1 MSKFFIRLFA
11 SGLLIIIIS
20 CSPTKQIILQTM
32 EPSPVHISKKI
43 KKIGIINR
51 SILPDVD
58 QDETGLNRMV
68 SAEEQWL
75 SEQGRDAALTGLF
88 NELVKDNRF
97 QSIKM
102 LDSVPEELLNFDA
115 GNDAISWSLIEKICN
130 THHVDAIFSMSY
142 FDAETTVSVK
152 KSSMLQPNLMRVK
165 VKVPAQEITLE
176 TLIENGWKIYY
187 PNSNEIIDEFVFN
200 GQVVSKGK
208 GTNPIEAFKAIE
220 GRKDTLVEQ
229 SKSTGSN
236 YGQRLLPYENNVERS
251 YFVRGTDNLDQA
263 GKLIENGDLQ
273 GASLLWEK
281 ELENSNTRMAGRACY
296 NMAVINEIQGDLTS
310 AIEWAS
316 KSHLDYDNKEAIK
329 YLEVLK
335 YRSTQNQILEQQ
347 VSR

>member
-1 MSKFFIRLFA
+1 MSKFSIRFFA
-11 SGLLIIIIS
+11 SGLLMIIIS
-20 CSPTKQIILQTM
+20 CSPTKQIVLQTI
-32 EPSPVHISKKI
+32 EPSPVNISKKI

-51 SILPDVD
+51 SILPDVEE
-58 QDETGLNRMV
+58 DETGLNRMV

-75 SEQGRDAALTGLF
+75 AEQGRDAALTGLF
-88 NELVKDNRF
+88 NELLKDNRF

-102 LDSVPEELLNFDA
+102 LDSVQEGLLNFDT
-115 GNDAISWSLIEKICN
+115 GNDSISWASIEQICQAHN
-130 THHVDAIFSMSY
+130 VDAIFSMSY

-152 KSSMLQPNLMRVK
+152 KTSMMQPNLMRVK

-187 PNSNEIIDEFVFN
+187 PNKNEIIDEFVFN

-208 GTNPIEAFKAIE
+208 GTNRIEAYRAIE

-251 YFVRGTDNLDQA
+251 YFTRGNDNLDLA
-263 GKLIENGDLQ
+263 GKLIENGDLE
-273 GASLLWEK
+273 GASVLWEK
-281 ELENSNTRMAGRACY
+281 DVENSNPRIAGRACY
-296 NMAVINEIQGDLTS
+296 NMAVINEINGDLKS
-310 AIEWAS
+310 AMEWAT
-316 KSHLDYDNKEAIK
+316 KSHTDYDNKEALE
-329 YLEVLK
+329 YLDVLK
-335 YRSTQNQILEQQ
+335 NRLTQNQILEQQ